1 MNPHAPLFNKWWN
14 CSLNPKK
21 IDDAHFYD
29 IKVHAMNLM
38 NLINLIRFMSDQGRD
53 YHFARN
59 RKSFMEC
66 ALILPWHSYIVL

>member
-1 MNPHAPLFNKWWN
+1 MRHCLINDEIVVSIL
-14 CSLNPKK
+14 KK

-38 NLINLIRFMSDQGRD
+38 NLINLIRSMSDQGID

-59 RKSFMEC
+59 
-66 ALILPWHSYIVL
+66 

>member
-1 MNPHAPLFNKWWN
+1 MRHCLINDEIVVSIL
-14 CSLNPKK
+14 KK

-38 NLINLIRFMSDQGRD
+38 NLINLIRSMSDLGID

-59 RKSFMEC
+59 
-66 ALILPWHSYIVL
+66 